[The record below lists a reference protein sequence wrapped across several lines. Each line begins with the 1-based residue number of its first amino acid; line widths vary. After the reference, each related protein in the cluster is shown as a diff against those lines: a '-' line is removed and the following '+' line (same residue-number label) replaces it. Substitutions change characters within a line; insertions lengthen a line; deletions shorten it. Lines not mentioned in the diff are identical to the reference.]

1 MRRRLVPVLIAAVP
15 GLMAA
20 APAASAG
27 AGGTVELIQD
37 GIAEIWPIADHD
49 AEFPD
54 PNLHFRDF
62 GFVWQA
68 SLVALGPV
76 PEADPATED
85 ADDFTP
91 GPSLIITFSGV
102 NGDIAATEAS
112 IVLTTAP
119 EGRRYV
125 SAEGEPDLVQVEA
138 LDLTEDMAV
147 TTGRFDAVL
156 CARERVFAAPDP
168 DDCVNVSGRFSAR
181 LPRDDG

>member
-1 MRRRLVPVLIAAVP
+1 MRRRLVPVMMAVVP

-20 APAASAG
+20 APAATADAAG
-27 AGGTVELIQD
+27 EVVLVRD
-37 GIAEIWPIADHD
+37 GVAEIWPIAVHD
-49 AEFPD
+49 AESPD

-68 SLVALGPV
+68 SLVATGPV
-76 PEADPATED
+76 PDAALDEDD
-85 ADDFTP
+85 ADDSVP
-91 GPSLIITFSGV
+91 GPSLILTFSGV

-119 EGRRYV
+119 DGRRHV
-125 SAEGEPDLVQVEA
+125 SAEGDADLVQVDR

-147 TTGRFDAVL
+147 TAGRFDAVL
-156 CARERVFAAPDP
+156 CARERVFVAPDP
-168 DDCVNVSGRFSAR
+168 DDCVNVSGRFSAW